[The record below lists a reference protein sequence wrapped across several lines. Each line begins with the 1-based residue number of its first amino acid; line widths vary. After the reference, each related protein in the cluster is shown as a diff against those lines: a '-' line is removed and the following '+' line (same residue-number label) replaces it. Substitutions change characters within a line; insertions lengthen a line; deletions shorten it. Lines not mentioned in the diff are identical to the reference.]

1 MGRTNIW
8 TRVSDSASDWVK
20 PCAMNEPSMSGWT
33 FLSGPKRFATTCLA
47 IPMILPRPTMSFSDG
62 RKLFKRGDAITFIRP
77 GSTVNRMIAGRV
89 SSVVWMYWCTSES
102 VARNPKG

>member
-1 MGRTNIW
+1 
-8 TRVSDSASDWVK
+8 
-20 PCAMNEPSMSGWT
+20 
-33 FLSGPKRFATTCLA
+33 
-47 IPMILPRPTMSFSDG
+47 MSFSDG